1 MSKGKI
7 EKRGAKRRNV
17 KPIILIVTEGSQTE
31 PKYFEHFKT
40 RQNNIDIRV
49 VGSRSSA
56 GETDYISLLRKAR
69 EYQERNQLS
78 SSTGDSVWVI
88 ADADVNYNNPK
99 PMAEKNSK
107 LNQARKMADN
117 RGINLLLSS
126 PCFEFW
132 FLLHYQYT
140 TRFIKDYADMRSLL
154 QKYIPAYTKT
164 VDVYELINDRTKT
177 AVENAKRAEQ
187 HHLQSGCM
195 LPFGVD
201 VNPFTDVYKLMEKL
215 L

>member
-1 MSKGKI
+1 MAKGKI
-7 EKRGAKRRNV
+7 EKRGAKRRKV
-17 KPIILIVTEGSQTE
+17 KPIVLIVTEGSQTE

-56 GETDYISLLRKAR
+56 GETDYVSLVRKAR

-107 LNQARKMADN
+107 LNHARKMADN

-154 QKYIPAYTKT
+154 QKYIPVYTKT
-164 VDVYELINDRTKT
+164 ADVYELINDRTKT

-187 HHLQSGCM
+187 HHLQASCM
-195 LPFGVD
+195 LPLV
-201 VNPFTDVYKLMEKL
+201 
-215 L
+215 

>member
-1 MSKGKI
+1 MAKGKI
-7 EKRGAKRRNV
+7 EKRGAKRRKV
-17 KPIILIVTEGSQTE
+17 KPIVLIVTEGSQTE

-56 GETDYISLLRKAR
+56 GETDYVSLVRKAR

-78 SSTGDSVWVI
+78 AATGDSVWVI

-99 PMAEKNSK
+99 PIAEKNSK

-117 RGINLLLSS
+117 KGINLLLSS
-126 PCFEFW
+126 PCFEVW
-132 FLLHYQYT
+132 LLLHYQYT
-140 TRFIKDYADMRSLL
+140 TKFIKDYADMKSVL
-154 QKYIPAYTKT
+154 QKYIPTYTKT
-164 VDVYELINDRTKT
+164 ADVYELINDRTKT
-177 AVENAKRAEQ
+177 AIENAKRVEQ
-187 HHLQSGCM
+187 HHLQDGCK

-201 VNPFTDVYKLMEKL
+201 VNPFTDVYKLLERL

>member
-1 MSKGKI
+1 MAKGKI

-17 KPIILIVTEGSQTE
+17 KPIVLIVTEGSQTE

-56 GETDYISLLRKAR
+56 GETDYVSLVRKAR

-78 SSTGDSVWVI
+78 AATGDSVWVI

-99 PMAEKNSK
+99 PIAEKNSK

-117 RGINLLLSS
+117 KGINLLLSS
-126 PCFEFW
+126 PCFEVW
-132 FLLHYQYT
+132 LLLHYQYT
-140 TRFIKDYADMRSLL
+140 TKFIKDYADMKSVL
-154 QKYIPAYTKT
+154 QKYIPTYTKT
-164 VDVYELINDRTKT
+164 ADVYELVNDRTKT
-177 AVENAKRAEQ
+177 AIENAKRVER
-187 HHLQSGCM
+187 HHLQDGCT
-195 LPFGVD
+195 LPFGVG
-201 VNPFTDVYKLMEKL
+201 VNPFTDVYKLLERL

>member
-1 MSKGKI
+1 MAKGKI
-7 EKRGAKRRNV
+7 EKRGAKRRKV
-17 KPIILIVTEGSQTE
+17 KPIVLIVTEGSQTE

-56 GETDYISLLRKAR
+56 GETDYVSLVRKAR

-78 SSTGDSVWVI
+78 AATGDSVWVI

-99 PMAEKNSK
+99 PIAEKNSK

-117 RGINLLLSS
+117 KGINLLLSS
-126 PCFEFW
+126 PCFEVW
-132 FLLHYQYT
+132 LLLHYQYT
-140 TRFIKDYADMRSLL
+140 TKFIKDYADMKSVL
-154 QKYIPAYTKT
+154 QKYIPTYTKT
-164 VDVYELINDRTKT
+164 ADVYELINDRTKT
-177 AVENAKRAEQ
+177 AIENAKRVER
-187 HHLQSGCM
+187 HHLQDGCK

-201 VNPFTDVYKLMEKL
+201 VNPFTDVYKLLERL

>member
-1 MSKGKI
+1 MAKGKI

-17 KPIILIVTEGSQTE
+17 KPIVLIVTEGSQTE

-56 GETDYISLLRKAR
+56 GETDYVSLVRKAR

-78 SSTGDSVWVI
+78 AATGDSVWVI

-99 PMAEKNSK
+99 PIAEKNSK

-117 RGINLLLSS
+117 KGINLLLSS
-126 PCFEFW
+126 PCFEVW
-132 FLLHYQYT
+132 LLLHYQYT
-140 TRFIKDYADMRSLL
+140 TKFIKDYADMKSVL
-154 QKYIPAYTKT
+154 QKYIPTYTKT
-164 VDVYELINDRTKT
+164 ADVYELINDRTKT
-177 AVENAKRAEQ
+177 AIENAKRVER
-187 HHLQSGCM
+187 HHLQDGCK

-201 VNPFTDVYKLMEKL
+201 VNPFTDVYKLLERL

>member
-1 MSKGKI
+1 MTKGKI
-7 EKRGAKRRNV
+7 EKRGAKRRKV
-17 KPIILIVTEGSQTE
+17 KPIVLIVTEGSQTE

>member
-1 MSKGKI
+1 MAKGKI
-7 EKRGAKRRNV
+7 EKRGAKRRKV
-17 KPIILIVTEGSQTE
+17 KPIVLIVTEGSQTE

-56 GETDYISLLRKAR
+56 GETDYVSLVRKAR

-78 SSTGDSVWVI
+78 AVTGDSVWVI

-99 PMAEKNSK
+99 PIGEKNSK

-117 RGINLLLSS
+117 RDINLLLSS
-126 PCFEFW
+126 PCFEVW
-132 FLLHYQYT
+132 LLLHYQYT
-140 TRFIKDYADMRSLL
+140 TKFIKDYADMKSVL
-154 QKYIPAYTKT
+154 QKYIPTYTKT
-164 VDVYELINDRTKT
+164 TDVYELINDRTKT
-177 AVENAKRAEQ
+177 AIENAKRVEQ
-187 HHLQSGCM
+187 HHLQDGCK

-201 VNPFTDVYKLMEKL
+201 VNPFTDVYKLLERL

>member
-1 MSKGKI
+1 MAKGKI
-7 EKRGAKRRNV
+7 EKRGAKRRKV
-17 KPIILIVTEGSQTE
+17 KPIVLIVTEGSQTE

-56 GETDYISLLRKAR
+56 GETDYVSLVRKAR

-117 RGINLLLSS
+117 REINLLLSS

-154 QKYIPAYTKT
+154 QKYIPVYTKT
-164 VDVYELINDRTKT
+164 ADVYELINDRTKT
-177 AVENAKRAEQ
+177 AVANAKRAEQ
-187 HHLQSGCM
+187 HHLQAGCM